1 MPEDLNP
8 VGMGYALWLTPEE
21 PPLDM
26 LARQI
31 ARLSKEYSTPRFEPH
46 ITLVAGI
53 NRPEEEIQARS
64 VALAKT
70 IRPFQIELGKIDYTD
85 EYFRCIFV
93 HVVPTNHIIKAHR
106 AALQAFSFRNVKPYM
121 PHVSLAYGK
130 LDPETKKR
138 ISAGIDSI
146 QGQTFKVCGFT
157 LWRVVGTP
165 TEWKK
170 LKKFDLG

>member
-1 MPEDLNP
+1 VPEDLSL
-8 VGMGYALWLTPEE
+8 VGKGYALWLTPEE
-21 PPLDM
+21 PAHDL
-26 LARQI
+26 LASQI
-31 ARLSKEYSTPRFEPH
+31 ARLSQEHSTPRFEPH

-53 NRPEEEIQARS
+53 TLPEEEIQAKS

-70 IRPFQIELGKIDYTD
+70 IRPFQIEMGKIGYTD

-93 HVVPTNHIIKAHR
+93 HVVPTNRIINTHQ
-106 AALQAFSFRNVKPYM
+106 AALQAFSLRDDKPYM
-121 PHVSLAYGK
+121 PHISLAYGK

-138 ISAGIDSI
+138 ISAAIEPM

-157 LWRVVGTP
+157 LWRVAGTP

-170 LKKFDLG
+170 IKKFDLW